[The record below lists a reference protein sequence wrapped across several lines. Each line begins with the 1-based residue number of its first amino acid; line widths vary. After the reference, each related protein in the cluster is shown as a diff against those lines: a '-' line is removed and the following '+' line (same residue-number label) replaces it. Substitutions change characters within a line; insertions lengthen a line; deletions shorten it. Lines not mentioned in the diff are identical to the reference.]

1 MLSLFH
7 LLLIRSKKFS
17 SINTSIISRMIFS
30 GELDRYKGFHVKL
43 NDGFNW
49 SQISSE
55 QFESSLEGIN

>member
-1 MLSLFH
+1 
-7 LLLIRSKKFS
+7 
-17 SINTSIISRMIFS
+17 MIFS